1 MPAPPQDGPLDQA
14 RRALARQAKIHA
26 IKLYREQNGG
36 GWAAA
41 ADAVE
46 RIGDGGNPDAA
57 KTPPRRPPAQRP
69 KNASVPPSVRIV
81 ERRRISPMLMLLALA
96 AASGAVFG
104 LVYLLTER
112 S

>member
-1 MPAPPQDGPLDQA
+1 MPAPPQDDPLNQA
-14 RRALARQAKIHA
+14 RRALAGQAKMHA
-26 IKLYREQNGG
+26 IKLYRERNGG

-41 ADAVE
+41 AEAVE
-46 RIGDGGNPDAA
+46 RIGAGGNPDAA
-57 KTPPRRPPAQRP
+57 KTPPQRLPAQRP
-69 KNASVPPSVRIV
+69 KSPSASPSVRIV

-96 AASGAVFG
+96 AASGTVVG